1 MDDKTLRIIDES
13 GQEHDYE
20 IVLTFRSDE
29 TGKNYVV
36 YKEMDDDSDEVYAAE
51 YTEEDDDG
59 GRLRPIET
67 DAEWDMIEEVLE
79 SFAKEEE
86 AKKQ

>member
-1 MDDKTLRIIDES
+1 MDEKTLRIIDES
-13 GQEHDYE
+13 GKEHDYE

-36 YKEMDDDSDEVYAAE
+36 YKEPDDTSDEVYAAE
-51 YTEEDDDG
+51 YTEEDEEG

-67 DAEWDMIEEVLE
+67 DEEWDMIEEVLE
-79 SFAKEEE
+79 SFVKEEE
-86 AKKQ
+86 EKKQ